1 MRPSLPTLLL
11 SCSLLAAAV
20 TAQADTLKS
29 DSEMR
34 QLTDKVMTQA
44 GKGDIDG
51 AYAAMTPYALVDVRT
66 LDAARTGARSSRMQ
80 IEQYVGA
87 SVGYE
92 FIRSERVGD
101 SLLKLVYIEK
111 AEKQAIPWQFI
122 FYKTQAGWALSAFN
136 TGDDINTLFSR

>member
-1 MRPSLPTLLL
+1 
-11 SCSLLAAAV
+11 
-20 TAQADTLKS
+20 
-29 DSEMR
+29 
-34 QLTDKVMTQA
+34 
-44 GKGDIDG
+44 
-51 AYAAMTPYALVDVRT
+51 MTPYTLVDVRT

-122 FYKTQAGWALSAFN
+122 FYKTTAGWALSAFN